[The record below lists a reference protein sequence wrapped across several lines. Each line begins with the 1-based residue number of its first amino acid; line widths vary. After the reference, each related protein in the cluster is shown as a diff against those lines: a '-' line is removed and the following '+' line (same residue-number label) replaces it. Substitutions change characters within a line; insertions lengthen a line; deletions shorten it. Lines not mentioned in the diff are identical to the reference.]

1 VKIYS
6 SEDLFVTI
14 SSSIYMAELIAKI
27 ILGGSLAGIGAILI
41 KKIPFLKETP
51 EIQIKTIE
59 ERRLILR
66 LIIRLKSL
74 IPSSS
79 NLFSQKIFSKI
90 KILTLR
96 IEKRAEE
103 KLQKLREEAKRIT
116 ERKNDNYWE
125 ELKKS
130 KEQKK

>member
-1 VKIYS
+1 
-6 SEDLFVTI
+6 
-14 SSSIYMAELIAKI
+14 MAELIAKI